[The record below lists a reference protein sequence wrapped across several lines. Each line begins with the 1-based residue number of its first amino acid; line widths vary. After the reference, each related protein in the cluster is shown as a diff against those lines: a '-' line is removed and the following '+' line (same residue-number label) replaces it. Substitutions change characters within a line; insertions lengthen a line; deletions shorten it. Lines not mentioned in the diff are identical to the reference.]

1 MKKNVWDMTGEDIAL
16 INGKRYKVKRDF
28 EKLMIGIGRQLNR
41 ELVNVNEPED
51 IMKYYRGREVEIEKR
66 NW

>member
-66 NW
+66 N